1 MANPKITISLDQS
14 IVDALNRFCESAEK
28 ISAALARMGS
38 TFTAETDA
46 AQAHVQNTD
55 VETNQ
60 TVPETPI
67 PAIPEPSVP
76 EPSVPVSVIP
86 EPAAPTF
93 VLPTAQMNPVAPQAN
108 PVQAIPVQS
117 APMTPPPVQMPTQ
130 AQEITMERL
139 AMAGAELMQKGFNA
153 TAILAEFGVKA
164 VSELPKE
171 QYGAFALR
179 LRQLGANI

>member
-1 MANPKITISLDQS
+1 MANPKLTITLDQS
-14 IVDALNRFCESAEK
+14 IVDALNRFCEAAEK
-28 ISAALARMGS
+28 ISAALEHM
-38 TFTAETDA
+38 
-46 AQAHVQNTD
+46 
-55 VETNQ
+55 
-60 TVPETPI
+60 
-67 PAIPEPSVP
+67 AIPTMEAGTCSAATHENTVTTESGLTAPEAPILAMLEPVP
-76 EPSVPVSVIP
+76 APSIP

-93 VLPTAQMNPVAPQAN
+93 VLPTAQMNPVSPQVN
-108 PVQAIPVQS
+108 PVQAIPVQA

-153 TAILAEFGVKA
+153 TSILAEFGVKA